1 MEITSGRGRMRIP
14 RPMVNNKGVK
24 NSKICVLYPFICKMK
39 LYFLKGEKNIMEKK
53 NKFENSLKEEER
65 KEKVRKISQML
76 MEKNKQA
83 YSNLAKR

>member
-1 MEITSGRGRMRIP
+1 
-14 RPMVNNKGVK
+14 
-24 NSKICVLYPFICKMK
+24 
-39 LYFLKGEKNIMEKK
+39 MEKK
-53 NKFENSLKEEER
+53 NKFEISMKEEER

>member
-1 MEITSGRGRMRIP
+1 MRIP

-24 NSKICVLYPFICKMK
+24 DSEYVFFTPLFVKWSSI
-39 LYFLKGEKNIMEKK
+39 FLKGEKNIMEKK
-53 NKFENSLKEEER
+53 NKFEIPMKEEER

-83 YSNLAKR
+83 YSNLVKR